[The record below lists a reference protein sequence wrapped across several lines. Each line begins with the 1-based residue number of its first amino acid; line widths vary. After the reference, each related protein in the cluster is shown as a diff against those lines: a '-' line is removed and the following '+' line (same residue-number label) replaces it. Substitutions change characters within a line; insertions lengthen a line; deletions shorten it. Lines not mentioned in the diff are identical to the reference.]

1 MSERDKS
8 HHFTFGSPDEDP
20 VPDVHQ
26 EIVSLQVKKLNRRIS
41 TLALLLPVLT
51 ALIVLYG
58 YLEIQKRDTRQKQS
72 EQSEIDLLSDN
83 LTSRL
88 ESISARIDQ
97 AEKSLSETQA
107 ATRSAFE
114 ATSAK
119 TLEAVDQKIEA
130 IEKTVQGIDVQ
141 GAVQAVEKRQKA
153 LAAEVTEALKPLDA
167 RIEALSDE
175 VKILDARLSE
185 KVAAIEDRTG
195 KNQSGLAT
203 VDQKVGSLSK
213 SQLNREQLD
222 LELLK
227 VRKAQQVALDRE
239 IESLQRRLNTL
250 SETVGR
256 LESRLAGQTSPQ
268 RSTAPGA
275 GIREQPLP

>member
-1 MSERDKS
+1 MSERDRS

-72 EQSEIDLLSDN
+72 EQSEIDLLSHS
-83 LTSRL
+83 LTARL
-88 ESISARIDQ
+88 ESISARLDQ

-130 IEKTVQGIDVQ
+130 IEKAVQGIDVQ

-256 LESRLAGQTSPQ
+256 LESRFAGQTSPQ